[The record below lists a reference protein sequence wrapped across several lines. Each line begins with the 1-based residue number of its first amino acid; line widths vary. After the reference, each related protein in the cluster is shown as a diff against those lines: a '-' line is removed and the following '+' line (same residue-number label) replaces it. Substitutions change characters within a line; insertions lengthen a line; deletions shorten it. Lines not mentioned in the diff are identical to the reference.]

1 MLLVIFC
8 GIAALFAAIAA
19 FSAYNKRKFYR
30 EHTQKMSAKVTSH
43 RSVQLMGDKAYET
56 IQGLWNPQI
65 AAKRL
70 YEFINDEKHDM
81 NRYQEGPL
89 SRA

>member
-8 GIAALFAAIAA
+8 AIAALFAAVAA

-43 RSVQLMGDKAYET
+43 RTVTLMGDSFTECDPDNIPEGFCPT
-56 IQGLWNPQI
+56 SI
-65 AAKRL
+65 AIHIGDRL
-70 YEFINDEKHDM
+70 E
-81 NRYQEGPL
+81 
-89 SRA
+89 